1 MDHVALNKER
11 ENKMRVSIN
20 IPVSTTVEHHSYM
33 NELKNFQH
41 SDLISITVYCLRQLM
56 EPVSETLLTPEGWL
70 IQDFINTA
78 DDPGK

>member
-1 MDHVALNKER
+1 
-11 ENKMRVSIN
+11 
-20 IPVSTTVEHHSYM
+20 M